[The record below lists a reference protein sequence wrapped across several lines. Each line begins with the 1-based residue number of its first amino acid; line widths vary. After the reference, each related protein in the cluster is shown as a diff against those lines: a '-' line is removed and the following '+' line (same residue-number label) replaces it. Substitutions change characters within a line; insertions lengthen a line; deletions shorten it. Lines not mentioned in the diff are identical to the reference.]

1 MQHLQRALLVADG
14 RELVRALE
22 RILGFLC
29 EERVRCLCVCC
40 YVAGAPSAR
49 WRDAGLSPLARR
61 RRESSPGA
69 APQPC
74 APPPLCWR
82 ASTCCL
88 SYSPPARVL
97 GPDAA
102 AHVKILV
109 SHDASEAAAGASLLT
124 QQVAQ
129 LMQTTQELQAEI
141 RRNKSTPTLGSRKP
155 PLAAGRDAL
164 GPGAPSP
171 SSAAT
176 ARGPSLGS
184 TSPKGPL
191 KPRTPGGAQTARGGS
206 STPRLSLG
214 TPRAGSPAPRRPGS
228 ATFHASMRGGP
239 LQA

>member
-1 MQHLQRALLVADG
+1 M
-14 RELVRALE
+14 
-22 RILGFLC
+22 LC
-29 EERVRCLCVCC
+29 EEAKPLSNPLHCSPCKSTIFELVL
-40 YVAGAPSAR
+40 GASTRWPRQRHAASPTMWGSKALAEDPKSPSGG
-49 WRDAGLSPLARR
+49 GLSNAELQKRLKER
-61 RRESSPGA
+61 DSQVE
-69 APQPC
+69 
-74 APPPLCWR
+74 
-82 ASTCCL
+82 
-88 SYSPPARVL
+88 
-97 GPDAA
+97 
-102 AHVKILV
+102 
-109 SHDASEAAAGASLLT
+109 LLT

-171 SSAAT
+171 SGAAT

>member
-1 MQHLQRALLVADG
+1 MWGSKALSEDPKS
-14 RELVRALE
+14 
-22 RILGFLC
+22 
-29 EERVRCLCVCC
+29 
-40 YVAGAPSAR
+40 PSSGG
-49 WRDAGLSPLARR
+49 GLSNAELQKRLKER
-61 RRESSPGA
+61 DSQVE
-69 APQPC
+69 
-74 APPPLCWR
+74 
-82 ASTCCL
+82 
-88 SYSPPARVL
+88 
-97 GPDAA
+97 
-102 AHVKILV
+102 
-109 SHDASEAAAGASLLT
+109 LLT

-171 SSAAT
+171 SGAAT

>member
-1 MQHLQRALLVADG
+1 MMPQTPCCKFHFEIVWAHRGRVGPRQRRAAKATMWGSKALSEDPKS
-14 RELVRALE
+14 
-22 RILGFLC
+22 
-29 EERVRCLCVCC
+29 
-40 YVAGAPSAR
+40 PSSGG
-49 WRDAGLSPLARR
+49 GLSNAELQKRLKER
-61 RRESSPGA
+61 DSQVE
-69 APQPC
+69 
-74 APPPLCWR
+74 
-82 ASTCCL
+82 
-88 SYSPPARVL
+88 
-97 GPDAA
+97 
-102 AHVKILV
+102 
-109 SHDASEAAAGASLLT
+109 LLT

-129 LMQTTQELQAEI
+129 LMQTTQELQAEV

-171 SSAAT
+171 SGAAT